1 MPPENIQNPIISS
14 DKPTKGKSIILLVA
28 VFIALILIMY
38 FLMRS
43 PTTIT
48 SPVEVNSNVV
58 TSQTDIANALTP
70 EDRLPQ
76 GFPSD
81 IPVDTAEMIESYS
94 AEYKDI
100 GATQYTVMYA
110 SSRPMEEL
118 YAQYLSFMTDAG
130 YEFGDNGKNEE
141 QKELIGTK
149 DNDNLIVKVST
160 REGRV
165 FVQISFLDRD

>member
-1 MPPENIQNPIISS
+1 MPPENTQNAGNS
-14 DKPTKGKSIILLVA
+14 KSIVLLVV
-28 VFIALILIMY
+28 VFIALIAVMY
-38 FLMRS
+38 FLMKDK
-43 PTTIT
+43 PAIEET
-48 SPVEVNSNVV
+48 SDIAVQ
-58 TSQTDIANALTP
+58 QTDLSSAFTP
-70 EDRLPQ
+70 EEKLPR